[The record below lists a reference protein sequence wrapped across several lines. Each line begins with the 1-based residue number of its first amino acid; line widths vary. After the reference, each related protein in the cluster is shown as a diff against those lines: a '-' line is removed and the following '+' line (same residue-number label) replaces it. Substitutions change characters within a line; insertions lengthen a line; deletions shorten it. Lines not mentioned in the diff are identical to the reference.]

1 MSINELE
8 TVSQSAHP
16 YFSQVAQTTLAE
28 VPEVSGLAGGVE
40 LFYVFRGGGKILN
53 LDFKF

>member
-1 MSINELE
+1 MR
-8 TVSQSAHP
+8 TP

-40 LFYVFRGGGKILN
+40 LFCVFRGGGKILN